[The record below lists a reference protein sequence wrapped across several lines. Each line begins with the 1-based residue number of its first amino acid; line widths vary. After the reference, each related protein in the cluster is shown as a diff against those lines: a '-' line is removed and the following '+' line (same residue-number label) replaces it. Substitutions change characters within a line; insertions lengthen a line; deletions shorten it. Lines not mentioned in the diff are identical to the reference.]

1 MRGSS
6 SLWSELLARLG
17 EHPRAWALALALL
30 CTFGFFVGP
39 PAWNQNSR
47 LALTRALVER
57 GDVTIDDWHV
67 TTGDKSWRD
76 GHFYSDKAPGVS
88 LLATLPYAGYYAV
101 RRATGSELPGV
112 RVVPL
117 DPTLAAAEQTLDPE
131 QRQPGDVLAYN
142 SAQLV
147 ALWLCRMVVI
157 SLPTLAAAALFYL
170 LMLRELG
177 GDRVRA
183 TWAALLWV
191 LATPTL
197 GYACGFYGH
206 QLTGNLLLASFALV
220 VLSDDGP
227 PSRALGSRLGLR
239 LGLIIG
245 SLLGWAVLCEYT
257 AALPVVLLLG
267 WASWRGGVRLGFWI
281 ALGGLPW
288 ALLLAGYHTWAFG
301 SPLKTGYDFVYLQ
314 EFAEGMAVNY
324 GVGTPKLDVLAQ
336 LLFGSYRG
344 LFYLSPVLLL
354 AAWGLGVRLWSQP
367 DRVATEPAPLRRGD
381 LLLALAIVVYYLL
394 LNSGYYMWDGGAA
407 LGPRHAVP
415 MLAFLAVGLGPAMS
429 RHPGAVAVLGAISC
443 AQMLLITAA
452 GPEAPAHGNPIWAY
466 AVPKLFAPTPPGTAT
481 TLGRLLGLPGPLSLI
496 PLLALW
502 WLLWPTDRVGW
513 RDRFRGFVAR
523 PHQPPE

>member
-1 MRGSS
+1 MREPAGERP
-6 SLWSELLARLG
+6 SLWRELFARLA
-17 EHPRAWALALALL
+17 EHPRGWAIGLALL

-47 LALTRALVER
+47 LALTRALVEH
-57 GDVTIDDWHV
+57 GEVVIDPWQV
-67 TTGDKSWRD
+67 TTGDKSYRE

-101 RRATGSELPGV
+101 RRLSGAELPQV

-117 DPTLAAAEQTLDPE
+117 DPALAAADRVPAPE
-131 QRQPGDVLAYN
+131 DREPGDQLAYN

-147 ALWLCRMVVI
+147 ALWLCRMVVV

-170 LMLRELG
+170 LMLGELG
-177 GDRVRA
+177 RDRTRA
-183 TWAALLWV
+183 TWVTLAWL

-206 QLTGNLLLASFALV
+206 QLVGSLLIASFALV
-220 VLSDDGP
+220 VLAEG
-227 PSRALGSRLGLR
+227 RAAGRGLGLV
-239 LGLIIG
+239 IG
-245 SLLGWAVLCEYT
+245 SLLGWAVLAEYT
-257 AALPVVLLLG
+257 AAVPVVLLLG
-267 WASWRGGVRLGFWI
+267 WASWRAGLRVGLWI
-281 ALGGLPW
+281 AIGGLPW

-301 SPLKTGYDFVYLQ
+301 GPLETGYDFVYLE

-324 GVGTPKLDVLAQ
+324 GIGAPKLEVLAQ

-354 AAWGLGVRLWSQP
+354 AAWGLGVRLFEARGGRP
-367 DRVATEPAPLRRGD
+367 TPGEPGPLRRAD
-381 LLLALAIVVYYLL
+381 LLVAAAIVAYYLL
-394 LNSGYYMWDGGAA
+394 LNSGYYMWSGGAS

-415 MLAFLAVGLGPAMS
+415 MLAFLAVGLGPALA
-429 RHPGAVAVLGAISC
+429 RLPRAVAVLGAVSC
-443 AQMLLITAA
+443 AQILLITAA
-452 GPEAPAHGNPIWAY
+452 GPEAPAHGNPIWEY

-502 WLLWPTDRVGW
+502 GLLWPTDRVGS
-513 RDRFRGFVAR
+513 RDRIHGVVAHPR
-523 PHQPPE
+523 EPPE